1 MRRTE
6 RDRRAILGKMPSR
19 ALTDLIIALLH
30 EVCCGRHGGRHH
42 RRSAIAPT
50 SPPPLPTS
58 AAPHRKVMERP
69 LSPSPDRLVNWPLVL
84 LDPDAHPR
92 GH

>member
-42 RRSAIAPT
+42 RRSVIAPA

-69 LSPSPDRLVNWPLVL
+69 LSWPLVL
-84 LDPDAHPR
+84 SDPDAHPR